1 MSTEI
6 IKAKCGRETL
16 TRELTPAGGGSAHEL
31 VSSRVPEE
39 LPPLAR
45 AFAVL
50 LFGAGHDGDDEKDED
65 AGRSA
70 DSDGARCPCS
80 DGTSLSPR

>member
-1 MSTEI
+1 MFASTKI
-6 IKAKCGRETL
+6 IETNCGRETV

-50 LFGAGHDGDDEKDED
+50 LFGAGHDGDDEEDED
-65 AGRSA
+65 AGRSV
-70 DSDGARCPCS
+70 DSDCA
-80 DGTSLSPR
+80 